1 MCAHEITDRYGGRP
15 VTPGSSDRFY
25 SQLLLLPPCLNSVF
39 SPLRKG
45 RKFSQITTSHMAS
58 ASSASMVSRW
68 VSLVTCGLL
77 RVGNGGLMRELWY
90 SGLYPYSLQ
99 ENEAFTKTPCYH
111 YFHCHCLA
119 RYIQHM
125 EHELQAQGQEQE
137 QERQHA
143 ATKQVGPPD
152 SAYIWHRWLTTFP
165 LRPVQGLLTFLW
177 SWVNTH
183 FCLETGMPVPSV
195 PALGRLG
202 WLSGWAAGDHPG
214 PWSRGVVFFL
224 FRRLLVCSVQCAE
237 SPSCMILPH

>member
-1 MCAHEITDRYGGRP
+1 MCAHEITDRCGGRP

-152 SAYIWHRWLTTFP
+152 CLHLTP
-165 LRPVQGLLTFLW
+165 LTNNLSSPSSPGAVNLLMVMSEHSL
-177 SWVNTH
+177 
-183 FCLETGMPVPSV
+183 
-195 PALGRLG
+195 
-202 WLSGWAAGDHPG
+202 
-214 PWSRGVVFFL
+214 L
-224 FRRLLVCSVQCAE
+224 FRNRHACAFCPSARQIRLAE
-237 SPSCMILPH
+237 WLGSWWSPWAVKQGCGFLLSF